1 MVAEGSE
8 YKEEF
13 EVIFRA
19 RRRPN
24 SSHDKLVI
32 VSFIKERWVIGIY
45 QINIKKVEIVDL
57 QFKNITKEELSAT
70 FD

>member
-1 MVAEGSE
+1 MAFWLSYIYYFDTLKDNPQLPYFVVAEGSE

-13 EVIFRA
+13 ELIFRT

-32 VSFIKERWVIGIY
+32 VSLIK
-45 QINIKKVEIVDL
+45 
-57 QFKNITKEELSAT
+57 
-70 FD
+70 